1 MNIMKILEF
10 FTETKKEIARIS
22 WIKKR
27 DLFISTVSVFCIVAI
42 FSIFFLCSDLLISK
56 IITYLLGL
64 AK

>member
-10 FTETKKEIARIS
+10 FAETKKEISKIS

-27 DLFISTVSVFCIVAI
+27 DLLMSSISVFCIVGI